1 MSEKINN
8 PNHNN
13 NTFICMACEYITTRK
28 SNYQKHINTKK
39 HILNVQKSQKKV
51 KVQNKIDKKFI
62 CENCNSKYKFKSGL
76 SRHKKKCIPYNES
89 LKKQLN
95 NIHAIKDD
103 EYTGNISVDIND
115 VKYAQNNDELIKL
128 LVAQNKKQAEQTSNA
143 LDLVQQ
149 SLSEMSKMV
158 PKIGNNNNNTNKISI
173 NVYLNENCK
182 NAMNLT
188 NFVKNIQ
195 VSLDDLMYTKDNGYV
210 KGITN
215 IFTKQLND
223 LKPTERPI
231 HCSDKKRLQ
240 FYIKDNDVWEKNV
253 SQSKLDK
260 SIRDLEREQIK
271 KLTEWEK
278 LNPDYLKDEKKLSEW
293 QKIIHQIIDHAN
305 DIDRSR
311 NIKSIKKNLAEYVE
325 LKDEIKS
332 K

>member
-1 MSEKINN
+1 
-8 PNHNN
+8 
-13 NTFICMACEYITTRK
+13 
-28 SNYQKHINTKK
+28 
-39 HILNVQKSQKKV
+39 
-51 KVQNKIDKKFI
+51 
-62 CENCNSKYKFKSGL
+62 
-76 SRHKKKCIPYNES
+76 
-89 LKKQLN
+89 
-95 NIHAIKDD
+95 
-103 EYTGNISVDIND
+103 
-115 VKYAQNNDELIKL
+115 
-128 LVAQNKKQAEQTSNA
+128 
-143 LDLVQQ
+143 
-149 SLSEMSKMV
+149 MSKMV

-240 FYIKDNDVWEKNV
+240 FYIKDNDVWEKNE

-278 LNPDYLKDEKKLSEW
+278 LNPDYLKDEKKLNKW
-293 QKIIHQIIDHAN
+293 KKIIHQIIDHAN

-325 LKDEIKS
+325 LKEDLKS

>member
-1 MSEKINN
+1 M
-8 PNHNN
+8 H
-13 NTFICMACEYITTRK
+13 
-28 SNYQKHINTKK
+28 
-39 HILNVQKSQKKV
+39 
-51 KVQNKIDKKFI
+51 
-62 CENCNSKYKFKSGL
+62 
-76 SRHKKKCIPYNES
+76 
-89 LKKQLN
+89 
-95 NIHAIKDD
+95 
-103 EYTGNISVDIND
+103 
-115 VKYAQNNDELIKL
+115 ELIKL
-128 LVAQNKKQAEQTSNA
+128 LVAQNKKQVEQTSNA

-278 LNPDYLKDEKKLSEW
+278 LNPDYLKDEKKLNEW

-311 NIKSIKKNLAEYVE
+311 NIKSIKKNLAEYSSWYQ
-325 LKDEIKS
+325 LQIDRRRGWRQRRR
-332 K
+332 

>member
-1 MSEKINN
+1 MNKNLNN
-8 PNHNN
+8 LNHKNN
-13 NTFICMACEYITTRK
+13 SFICMACEYITNRK
-28 SNYQKHINTKK
+28 SNYQKHIITKK

-51 KVQNKIDKKFI
+51 KVKKKIDKKFV
-62 CENCNSKYKFKSGL
+62 CEICNSKYKFKSGL
-76 SRHKKKCIPYNES
+76 SRHKKKCIGYIEMTNDLSDDNINE
-89 LKKQLN
+89 
-95 NIHAIKDD
+95 NIEHAK
-103 EYTGNISVDIND
+103 NVSVDLDN

-143 LDLVQQ
+143 LNLVQQ

-240 FYIKDNDVWEKNV
+240 FYIKDNDVWEKNE

-278 LNPDYLKDEKKLSEW
+278 LNPDYLKDEKKLNEW

-325 LKDEIKS
+325 LKEDLKS